1 MGNYGSDVRQNWN
14 RFCRLCVCFQS
25 IRYLCVPSPR
35 KGEIL
40 RCLDWSGWWDVII
53 VRQRKQ
59 PTFGCTQLP
68 PGYWSN
74 PFKEFWHLFLYNA
87 RIVCCSRYSE
97 ELHLD
102 QLSQQWRLTSKNN
115 VMDAKEWIVHSDFS
129 SSSSPASFIHFILI
143 LINPC
148 WEILVWR
155 YPFGWTQRSG
165 GVKTQCYFASK
176 NTPRLFQGYLF
187 FLRVGETDDNSST
200 LCWSGKANMVGPT
213 SKPSTTTRILLVS
226 KFETVVG
233 CGTSRFS
240 SIISGGGYAYLNV
253 SSPWKPTCLRQR
265 SGAYIHSHACQSQLA
280 SGIECVAE
288 WLKPATMEAE
298 ISQWQRDQQ
307 VRFEEEW
314 LEAWPF
320 CLLFVVLV
328 LVIVAVASSS

>member
-1 MGNYGSDVRQNWN
+1 M
-14 RFCRLCVCFQS
+14 FRL
-25 IRYLCVPSPR
+25 
-35 KGEIL
+35 
-40 RCLDWSGWWDVII
+40 SGWWDAII

-74 PFKEFWHLFLYNA
+74 PFKEFWHLVLYNA
-87 RIVCCSRYSE
+87 RIVCCSRDSE
-97 ELHLD
+97 ELHPD

-115 VMDAKEWIVHSDFS
+115 VYNGCERVDSSFRLFKFIFPRIFYSFYSHPDQSLLRDFS
-129 SSSSPASFIHFILI
+129 LTVSVWVNSKVRWRQDPMLFYIQEYSPAISGLPILS
-143 LINPC
+143 
-148 WEILVWR
+148 E
-155 YPFGWTQRSG
+155 GW
-165 GVKTQCYFASK
+165 
-176 NTPRLFQGYLF
+176 
-187 FLRVGETDDNSST
+187 ETDDNSST
-200 LCWSGKANMVGPT
+200 LCWSGRANMVGPT
-213 SKPSTTTRILLVS
+213 SKPSATTRILVVS

-233 CGTSRFS
+233 RGTSRFS
-240 SIISGGGYAYLNV
+240 SIISGGYANLNV
-253 SSPWKPTCLRQR
+253 SSPLKPTCLRQR

-328 LVIVAVASSS
+328 LVRVVVVVVVVVVASSQAEPRRCGGLLPEMAVPAK